1 MPSVL
6 GEALN
11 PDDAI
16 AYWKDKVLMSDSD
29 AQNLLS
35 GAKSRAFYVSGLA
48 ELDQVNTVHKALQ
61 SALENGETLQDFK
74 KNIAS
79 VIDSQGWRSHHIK
92 NIFQV
97 NMQTAYSAGRYAQ
110 MQKVSRT
117 RPYWQYFCILDDR
130 TRPNH
135 AVLHG
140 LIYHCEHEFWDSHYA
155 PNGFG

>member
-6 GEALN
+6 GEALA
-11 PDDAI
+11 PEDAI
-16 AYWKDKVLMSDSD
+16 QYWKDKVLFSDGE
-29 AQNLLS
+29 ARKLAG
-35 GAKSRAFYVSGLA
+35 GAKARAFYVSGLA
-48 ELDQVNTVHKALQ
+48 ELDQISMVHKALQ
-61 SALENGETLQDFK
+61 SALENGDTLQDFK

-79 VIDSQGWRSHHIK
+79 VVETNGWRSHRVK
-92 NIFQV
+92 TIFQT

-110 MQKVSRT
+110 MQKVKST

-130 TRPNH
+130 SRPNH

-140 LIYHCEHEFWDSHYA
+140 LVYHCEHEFWDSHYA